1 MDKAKDYIMK
11 IKIFLDGANLEEIL
25 KHKDDDRIKGFTTN
39 PSLMRKAGV
48 KDYMEFAHRLADE
61 IPKDKHVSLEVI
73 ADDFTEMER
82 QAKKITSV
90 SENFYAKIP
99 ITNTKGEPAHDL
111 VRTLGDEGVKVN
123 VTAIMTTTQL
133 NDLGPFLSNTTPSV
147 VSYFA
152 GRVSDTGEPPVSA
165 VLNAHTIFRDNS
177 AVEFLWASCRHVYNV
192 YEANSVGCNIIT
204 LSADILSKLKLKGKS
219 LTEYSLETVKGF
231 YKDAVAANYSL

>member
-1 MDKAKDYIMK
+1 MK

-25 KHKDDDRIKGFTTN
+25 KYKDDDRITGFTTN

-48 KDYMEFAHRLADE
+48 KDYMEFAYNLAKE

-73 ADDFTEMER
+73 SDDFAEMER

-99 ITNTKGEPAHDL
+99 ITNTKGEPTHDL
-111 VRTLGDEGVKVN
+111 IKTLGDGGVKVN

-133 NDLGPFLSNTTPSV
+133 NDLQPFLSKTTPSV

-152 GRVSDTGEPPVSA
+152 GRVADTGESPVSTI
-165 VLNAHTIFRDNS
+165 LNAHTIFRDNPS
-177 AVEFLWASCRHVYNV
+177 VEFLWASCRHVYNV

-204 LSADILSKLKLKGKS
+204 LSADILSKLKLKGKP

-231 YKDAVAANYSL
+231 YEDAVAANYSL

>member
-1 MDKAKDYIMK
+1 MK

-25 KHKDDDRIKGFTTN
+25 KYKDDDRIKGFTTN

-48 KDYMEFAHRLADE
+48 KDYMEFAYDLANE
-61 IPKDKHVSLEVI
+61 IPKDKHVSLDVI
-73 ADDFTEMER
+73 SDDFAEMER

-111 VRTLGDEGVKVN
+111 VKKLGDDGVKVN

-133 NDLGPFLSNTTPSV
+133 NDLRPFLSNTTPSV

-152 GRVSDTGEPPVSA
+152 GRVSDTGEPPVSTI
-165 VLNAHTIFRDNS
+165 LNAHTIFRNNPS
-177 AVEFLWASCRHVYNV
+177 VEFLWASCRHVYNV

-204 LSADILSKLKLKGKS
+204 LSVDILSKLKLKGKS

-231 YKDAVAANYSL
+231 YEDAVAAHYSL